1 MPNLEDEIDQLIAD
15 HGSDEL
21 KEAHL
26 KQKASLKKKRG
37 RPFEDDTRDL
47 NNTAWLD
54 AGTWAAGY
62 DIRTDMS
69 DNTVASIEA
78 SFEPEHKRESVN
90 RRIRRKLAGHARL
103 ERVLRLMADLDNARR
118 FVSRMLFVDD
128 REAFAVELNERAKQ
142 ELSDLKPVGQ
152 KSPN

>member
-1 MPNLEDEIDQLIAD
+1 MPNVAEELDQLIAE

-37 RPFEDDTRDL
+37 RPLVDDTKDL
-47 NNTAWLD
+47 QVTAWLD
-54 AGTWAAGY
+54 AEAWARGY
-62 DIRTDMS
+62 DIREGMS
-69 DNTVASIEA
+69 DNCAARIDA
-78 SFEPEHKRESVN
+78 SFEPEHKRNSATD
-90 RRIRRKLAGHARL
+90 RIRRKLAGTARL
-103 ERVLRLMADLDNARR
+103 ERMLRLMANLNSARR
-118 FVSRMLFVDD
+118 LVSRMLFVKD
-128 REAFAVELNERAKQ
+128 REALAVKLNERAKQ

>member
-1 MPNLEDEIDQLIAD
+1 MQNVEDELDQLIAA

-26 KQKASLKKKRG
+26 KQKTPIKKERG
-37 RPFEDDTRDL
+37 RPLAEDAQDL
-47 NNTAWLD
+47 KRAAWLD
-54 AGTWAAGY
+54 AGAWAAGH
-62 DIRTDMS
+62 DIREDMS
-69 DNTVASIEA
+69 DNAVANIDA

-90 RRIRRKLAGHARL
+90 RRIRRKLAGPARL

-118 FVSRMLFVDD
+118 LASRMLFVKD
-128 REAFAVELNERAKQ
+128 REALAVRLNKRAKQ

-152 KSPN
+152 KSSN